1 MLDHKTVIIMKKIC
15 NKWICLTVAVV
26 AFIVTSCSNEEWDR
40 HYNNTDYTLSDLSL
54 SEYIKGQSD
63 MSKFYQMLEISGYD
77 TILNEPQTFTVWV
90 PTNDALKDVDI
101 SDKNSVTELVS
112 NHIARF
118 SFPASGTKFNRIY
131 MMSKKLVNLTNVDG
145 QFFFGKNLLTLSNIK
160 TKNGI
165 IHKISTFQKYA
176 PNIWEALDRLQSI
189 DSLRV
194 YLNSL
199 TEVDDY
205 GNVSNIYLDELGDVD
220 LEDSIYTV
228 IYPSNKAWKN
238 AVARC
243 GSYFVTRDIDGGQ
256 KIQDYYS
263 KISVIANT
271 VFRGLVDPFTSDSLI
286 STNRTIFYNPGRLFT
301 GATPIE
307 ASNGMIYLTDS
318 IRFSNAE
325 LCNDTIKVE
334 AEWSSYGKTKTNA
347 NFYERSTEGTAFKAS
362 NNFYTTI
369 DPTSNSD
376 LSKVSATF
384 PIPTTRSTKYNIYCV
399 FIPEVIADKNSQKPY
414 VVNFY
419 LDYIDDAGKVVK
431 NKKIASNIATEPDKI
446 TKVFVGTTTNKFFDY
461 YDGTNASIDVKL
473 KVENA
478 VKATETKT
486 KSRTMRIDCI
496 IFEPVE

>member
-1 MLDHKTVIIMKKIC
+1 
-15 NKWICLTVAVV
+15 
-26 AFIVTSCSNEEWDR
+26 
-40 HYNNTDYTLSDLSL
+40 
-54 SEYIKGQSD
+54 
-63 MSKFYQMLEISGYD
+63 
-77 TILNEPQTFTVWV
+77 
-90 PTNDALKDVDI
+90 
-101 SDKNSVTELVS
+101 
-112 NHIARF
+112 
-118 SFPASGTKFNRIY
+118 
-131 MMSKKLVNLTNVDG
+131 
-145 QFFFGKNLLTLSNIK
+145 
-160 TKNGI
+160 
-165 IHKISTFQKYA
+165 
-176 PNIWEALDRLQSI
+176 
-189 DSLRV
+189 
-194 YLNSL
+194 
-199 TEVDDY
+199 
-205 GNVSNIYLDELGDVD
+205 LGDVD

-228 IYPSNKAWKN
+228 IYPSNKAWN
-238 AVARC
+238 DAVARC
-243 GSYFVTRDIDGGQ
+243 GKYFVTRDVDGGV
-256 KIQDYYS
+256 KIQSYNS

>member
-1 MLDHKTVIIMKKIC
+1 MKKIF
-15 NKWICLTVAVV
+15 NKWICLTMAVV

-54 SEYIKGQSD
+54 TDYIKSQSD
-63 MSKFYQMLEISGYD
+63 MSKFYQMLEISGFD
-77 TILNEPQTFTVWV
+77 TILSEPQTFTVWV

-118 SFPASGTKFNRIY
+118 SFPASGNKSYRIY
-131 MMSKKLVNLTNVDG
+131 MMSKKLVNLTNIDG
-145 QFFFGKNLLTLSNIK
+145 KFYFGKNLLSLSNIK
-160 TKNGI
+160 TQNGI

-176 PNIWEALDRLQSI
+176 PNIWEALDRLKDV
-189 DSLRV
+189 DSLKV

-199 TEVDDY
+199 TKVDDY
-205 GNVSNIYLDELGDVD
+205 GNVSNIFLDQLGSVD

-228 IYPSNKAWKN
+228 IYPSNKGWIG

-243 GSYFVTRDIDGGQ
+243 GKYFVTREIDGGAKMQ
-256 KIQDYYS
+256 EYYS
-263 KISVIANT
+263 KLSIIANT
-271 VFRGLVDPFTSDSLI
+271 VFRGVVDPFTSDSII
-286 STNRTIFYNPGRLFT
+286 STNRVVFHNPSRLFT

-318 IRFSNAE
+318 IRFSSAE

-334 AEWSSYGKTKTNA
+334 AEWSTYGKTKTNA
-347 NFYERSTEGTAFKAS
+347 NFYERTTLGTDFKAS
-362 NNFYTTI
+362 NNYYTTV

-399 FIPEVIADKNSQKPY
+399 FIPEVIVNKNSHKPY
-414 VVNFY
+414 VANFY
-419 LDYIDDAGKVVK
+419 LDYINDAGTVIK
-431 NKKIASNIATEPDKI
+431 NKSIATNVTTDPDNI
-446 TKVFVGTTTNKFFDY
+446 TKVFVGTITNKYFDY

-478 VKATETKT
+478 VKATQTST

>member
-1 MLDHKTVIIMKKIC
+1 MNKIC

-40 HYNNTDYTLSDLSL
+40 HYNNTGYTLSDLSL

-145 QFFFGKNLLTLSNIK
+145 QFFFGKNLLSLSNIK

-176 PNIWEALDRLQSI
+176 PNIWEALDRLENI
-189 DSLRV
+189 DSLKV

-199 TEVDDY
+199 TEVDEF
-205 GNVSNIYLDELGDVD
+205 GNVSNLFLDALGSVD
-220 LEDSIYTV
+220 QEDSIYTV
-228 IYPSNKAWKN
+228 IYPSNKAWN
-238 AVARC
+238 DAVARC
-243 GSYFVTRDIDGGQ
+243 GKYFVTRDIDGGVKMQ
-256 KIQDYYS
+256 NYYS

-286 STNRTIFYNPGRLFT
+286 STNRMIFHNPRRLFT

-318 IRFSNAE
+318 VRFTSAE

-347 NFYERSTEGTAFKAS
+347 TFYERSTNGTDFKAS
-362 NNFYTTI
+362 NGYYTTI
-369 DPTSNSD
+369 EPTSTSEI
-376 LSKVSATF
+376 SKVSATF

-399 FIPEVIADKNSQKPY
+399 FIPEIIVDKNSQKPY
-414 VVNFY
+414 VANFY

-431 NKKIASNIATEPDKI
+431 IKKIASNITTSPDKI
-446 TKVFVGTTTNKFFDY
+446 TKVFVGTITNKFFDY
-461 YDGTNASIDVKL
+461 YDGTNSSIDVKL